1 MENVLIFFVIS
12 LFVALLFVNLYFRA
26 KVLKSY
32 RRLVRNRVQFDAKD
46 IMNRQRVIDD
56 IVPLYP
62 EHEEDIMSFVDHIRF
77 SVRIAMILIVLI
89 TIFGAILM
97 YFR

>member
-46 IMNRQRVIDD
+46 VMNRQRVIDD

>member
-1 MENVLIFFVIS
+1 MENVLIFFIIS
-12 LFVALLFVNLYFRA
+12 VFVALLFVNLYFRA

-32 RRLVRNRVQFDAKD
+32 RRLVQHRVQFDAKD
-46 IMNRQRVIDD
+46 IMNRQRIIDEV
-56 IVPLYP
+56 VPLYP